1 LLPQGS
7 MDSVS
12 VAAYQPRYLAPYSLP
27 AQAVSD
33 VKKWNLAHKVVVFR
47 LIEVLSDMLCQNCQ
61 GDGGLYVSFLGK
73 GPFQSASPRKI
84 CAWLDPGWY
93 EVEQTLRYVCPVCA
107 GLGQEVKH
115 D

>member
-1 LLPQGS
+1 MVEEVHLPLC
-7 MDSVS
+7 
-12 VAAYQPRYLAPYSLP
+12 APRYQAPYSLP

-33 VKKWNLAHKVVVFR
+33 VRKWKAGGKVVVFR
-47 LIEVLSDMLCQNCQ
+47 LIEALSEILCQNCH

-84 CAWLDPGWY
+84 CTWLDPGWY

-107 GLGQEVKH
+107 GLGREVKH
-115 D
+115 E